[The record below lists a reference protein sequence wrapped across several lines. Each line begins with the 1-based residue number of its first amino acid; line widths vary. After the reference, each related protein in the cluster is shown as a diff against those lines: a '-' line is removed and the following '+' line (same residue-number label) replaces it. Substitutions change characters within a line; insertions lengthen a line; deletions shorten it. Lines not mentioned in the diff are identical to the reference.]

1 VLEFLS
7 EAKEPKSYV
16 AVAEV
21 CVPDTV
27 LDTLSFGA
35 GENIKAGSLVW
46 VSLKGRK
53 KPLLALVF
61 EIHKNYPDFKLK
73 PVVAHESNYA
83 FSKRYLETIRW
94 CASYYM
100 CSLSEAL
107 TACWPA
113 ELEKY
118 LRAFS

>member
-7 EAKEPKSYV
+7 EAKEPESYM

-21 CVPDTV
+21 CVPDTI
-27 LDTLSFGA
+27 LETLSFGA
-35 GENIKAGSLVW
+35 SENIKAGSLVW

-53 KPLLALVF
+53 KPMLALVF
-61 EIHKNYPDFKLK
+61 KVHKNYPNFKLK
-73 PVVAHESNYA
+73 PVVAHKSNYA
-83 FSKRYLETIRW
+83 FPERYMETIRW

-100 CSLSEAL
+100 CSPGEAL

-118 LRAFS
+118 LECN